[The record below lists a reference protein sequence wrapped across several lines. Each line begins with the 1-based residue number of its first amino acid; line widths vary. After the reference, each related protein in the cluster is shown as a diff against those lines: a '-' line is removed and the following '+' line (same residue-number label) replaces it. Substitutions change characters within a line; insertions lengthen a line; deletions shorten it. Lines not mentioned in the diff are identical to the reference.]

1 MDIGFDAKRLFCNF
15 TGLGNY
21 SRTLLKNLSHFY
33 PENNYHLYTPHVRHS
48 SETIPFLEE
57 KYYSV
62 HMPNGTF
69 KGLWRPWKIV
79 GDLQDN
85 GVQIFHGLSHE
96 LPFRIPNTGIKT
108 VVTIHDLIFKIYPH
122 TYTAIDR
129 NIYDIKFRYA
139 CRNADRI
146 IAISES
152 TRKDIIRY
160 YHIDPGKID
169 VVYQASNPL
178 YYDESDPLEH
188 ELIRQQYK
196 VPGDFI
202 LYVGSIEARKNL
214 KTLILALAD
223 MPADL
228 RIPLVVV
235 GRGGRYKK
243 ECENLVAQKGLS
255 NQVIWIDYLWENK
268 HLQCMYQMATVF
280 VYPSLY
286 EGFGLPVT
294 EALLSKTPVITSGVS
309 SMPEAGGP
317 STRYVDPK
325 SPKELAVALQDVIG
339 SKTLRETMASEGY
352 LYARKSFASEK
363 VTGEVMQ
370 CYLKTFNQ

>member
-21 SRTLLKNLSHFY
+21 SRTLLKNLSQYY
-33 PENNYHLYTPHVRHS
+33 PENSYHLYTPHIRHA
-48 SETIPFLEE
+48 SEMIPFLDE
-57 KYYSV
+57 KNYSV
-62 HMPNGTF
+62 HMPTGTF

-79 GDLQDN
+79 GDLHNDGIQL
-85 GVQIFHGLSHE
+85 FHGLSHE
-96 LPFRIPNTGIKT
+96 LPFRIQQTGIKT

-122 TYTAIDR
+122 TYSAIDR

-139 CRNADRI
+139 CRNANRI

-169 VVYQASNPL
+169 VIYQASNPL
-178 YYDESDPLEH
+178 YYNESDPMEH
-188 ELIRQQYK
+188 LLVRQQYK
-196 VPGDFI
+196 VPKKFI

-214 KTLILALAD
+214 KTLILALAA

-228 RIPLVVV
+228 RIPLVII

-243 ECENLVAQKGLS
+243 ECENLVAEKGLS
-255 NQVIWIDYLWENK
+255 KQVVWIDYLWENK

-294 EALLSKTPVITSGVS
+294 EALLSKTPVITSGIS

-317 STRYVDPK
+317 VTRYVDPR
-325 SPKELAVALQDVIG
+325 STEELSTA
-339 SKTLRETMASEGY
+339 LREVIASKSLRISMASEGY
-352 LYARKSFASEK
+352 KYARNTFGSEK
-363 VTGEVMQ
+363 VTSQIMD
-370 CYLKTFNQ
+370 CYNKTYH